1 VSPSSPCR
9 AGGWDEEHRANK
21 KEEHNAAGDTR
32 GGGTAKASSVS
43 KGRRL
48 MRLYNTMSRRLEE
61 FAPSGDEVKIYV
73 CGITPYDRAHLGHAM
88 SYIIFDVLRRYLEFL
103 GFRVKHVQ
111 NYTDI
116 EDKLI
121 MRANAQGVPVSELAT
136 RHIEEFD
143 EEMRELNITPAHLFP
158 RATQEIPTIIEMIE
172 GLVGKGHAYQA
183 NGDVYFR
190 VRSKSDY
197 GKLSG
202 RDVDSMRAGARVE
215 PGERKEDPA
224 DFALWKGAKEGEP
237 SWESPWGP
245 GRPGWHIECSAMSF
259 RYLGETLDIHGGGQ
273 DLIFPHHENEI
284 AQSEAY
290 TGTQPFV
297 RYWLHNGWLTFGEEK
312 MSKSL
317 GNIITIREG
326 LEKYGADGV
335 RLFVL
340 TSHYRSP
347 LSYSEEALESGKR
360 AAERLRLAAT
370 LPGGNGPP
378 ADVPVE
384 AYRERFVE
392 AMNDDLNTPEA
403 LAALFDLA
411 RDLNR
416 ARDERR
422 AIEEPQA
429 TLHELAAV
437 LGLTLREPETAMGA
451 APFIDLLVRLRN
463 DLRAAKQFEQAD
475 RVRAGLGE
483 LGITL
488 EDGPEGTR
496 WRRG

>member
-1 VSPSSPCR
+1 
-9 AGGWDEEHRANK
+9 
-21 KEEHNAAGDTR
+21 
-32 GGGTAKASSVS
+32 
-43 KGRRL
+43 

-326 LEKYGADGV
+326 LEKYGADGL
-335 RLFVL
+335 RMFVL
-340 TSHYRSP
+340 FSHYRSP
-347 LSYSEEALESGKR
+347 LTYLEEALESAKQ

-378 ADVPVE
+378 ADIAVE
-384 AYRERFVE
+384 SHRERFVE
-392 AMNDDLNTPEA
+392 AMDDDLNTARA
-403 LAALFDLA
+403 LAALFELA
-411 RDLNR
+411 RDVNR
-416 ARDERR
+416 ARDESRGV
-422 AIEEPQA
+422 EEAQGA
-429 TLHELAAV
+429 LRELAGV
-437 LGLTLREPETAMGA
+437 LGLTLREPEAAMGA
-451 APFIDLLVRLRN
+451 APFIGLLVQLRN
-463 DLRAAKQFEQAD
+463 DLRTAKQFEQAD
-475 RVRAGLGE
+475 RVRAGLAE

>member
-1 VSPSSPCR
+1 
-9 AGGWDEEHRANK
+9 
-21 KEEHNAAGDTR
+21 
-32 GGGTAKASSVS
+32 
-43 KGRRL
+43 
-48 MRLYNTMSRRLEE
+48 MRLYNTMGRRLEE
-61 FAPSGDEVKIYV
+61 FTPAGDEVKIYV

-88 SYIIFDVLRRYLEFL
+88 SYIIFDIVRRYLEFH
-103 GFRVKHVQ
+103 GFKVKHVQ

-121 MRANAQGVPVSELAT
+121 MRANAQGVPVSQLAA
-136 RHIEEFD
+136 RYIEEFD
-143 EEMRELNITPAHLFP
+143 QEMREMNITAAHVFP

-172 GLVGKGHAYQA
+172 GLVEKGHAYQA
-183 NGDVYFR
+183 AGDVYFR
-190 VRSKSDY
+190 VRSKADY

-215 PGERKEDPA
+215 PGEGKEDPE

-245 GRPGWHIECSAMSF
+245 GRPGWHIECSAMSY

-326 LEKYGADGV
+326 LEKYGTDGV

-370 LPGGNGPP
+370 LSGGNGPP

-384 AYRERFVE
+384 SYRQRFVE
-392 AMNDDLNTPEA
+392 AMDDDLNTPAA

-411 RDLNR
+411 RDVNR
-416 ARDERR
+416 ARDEGRG
-422 AIEEPQA
+422 IEEAQE
-429 TLHELAAV
+429 TLRELAGV

-451 APFIDLLVRLRN
+451 APFIDLLVQLRD
-463 DLRAAKQFEQAD
+463 DLRAAKQFELAD
-475 RVRAGLGE
+475 RVRAGLAE

>member
-1 VSPSSPCR
+1 M
-9 AGGWDEEHRANK
+9 K
-21 KEEHNAAGDTR
+21 
-32 GGGTAKASSVS
+32 
-43 KGRRL
+43 
-48 MRLYNTMSRRLEE
+48 LYNTMSRRLEE
-61 FAPSGDEVKIYV
+61 FTPAADEVKIYV
-73 CGITPYDRAHLGHAM
+73 CGVTPYDRAHLGHAM
-88 SYIIFDVLRRYLEFL
+88 SYIVFDIVRRYLEFH
-103 GFRVKHVQ
+103 GFKVKHVQ

-116 EDKLI
+116 DDRI
-121 MRANAQGVPVSELAT
+121 ISRANSLGQPFDQLTARYMQ
-136 RHIEEFD
+136 EFD
-143 EEMRELNITPAHLFP
+143 EEMRELNITPAHVFP

-172 GLVGKGHAYQA
+172 GLVAKGNAYRA

-190 VRSKSDY
+190 VRSKADY

-237 SWESPWGP
+237 SWASPWGP
-245 GRPGWHIECSAMSF
+245 GRPGWHIECSAMSY

-284 AQSEAY
+284 AQSESY

-326 LEKYGADGV
+326 LDKYGADGL

-347 LSYSEEALESGKR
+347 LSYSEEALESGRR

-384 AYRERFVE
+384 SYRERFVE
-392 AMNDDLNTPEA
+392 AMDDDLNTPAA

-411 RDLNR
+411 RDVNR

-422 AIEEPQA
+422 GIEEAQQ
-429 TLHELAAV
+429 TLRELAGV
-437 LGLTLREPETAMGA
+437 LGLTLQEPEATMGA
-451 APFIDLLVRLRN
+451 APFIDLLVQLRN
-463 DLRAAKQFEQAD
+463 DLREAKQFEQAD
-475 RVRAGLGE
+475 RVRAGLAE

-488 EDGPEGTR
+488 EDGPDGTR
-496 WRRG
+496 WRRGQGYRHALASLR

>member
-1 VSPSSPCR
+1 M
-9 AGGWDEEHRANK
+9 K
-21 KEEHNAAGDTR
+21 
-32 GGGTAKASSVS
+32 
-43 KGRRL
+43 
-48 MRLYNTMSRRLEE
+48 LYNTMSRRLEE
-61 FAPSGDEVKIYV
+61 FTPAGDEVKIYV
-73 CGITPYDRAHLGHAM
+73 CGVTPYDRAHLGHAM
-88 SYIIFDVLRRYLEFL
+88 SYIIFDIVRRYLEFH
-103 GFRVKHVQ
+103 GFKVKHVQ

-116 EDKLI
+116 DDRI
-121 MRANAQGVPVSELAT
+121 ISRANSLGQPFDQLAA
-136 RHIEEFD
+136 RYMEEFD
-143 EEMRELNITPAHLFP
+143 EEIRELNITPAHVFP
-158 RATQEIPTIIEMIE
+158 RATQEIATIIEMIE
-172 GLVGKGHAYQA
+172 GLVAKGNAYRA

-190 VRSKSDY
+190 VRSKDDY

-215 PGERKEDPA
+215 PGESKEDPA

-237 SWESPWGP
+237 WWESPWGS
-245 GRPGWHIECSAMSF
+245 GRPGWHIECSAMSY

-284 AQSEAY
+284 AQSESY

-326 LEKYGADGV
+326 LDKYGADGL

-378 ADVPVE
+378 ADVSVE
-384 AYRERFVE
+384 SYRQRFVE
-392 AMNDDLNTPEA
+392 AMDDDLNTPAA

-411 RDLNR
+411 RDVNR
-416 ARDERR
+416 ARDEGRGIGE
-422 AIEEPQA
+422 AQG
-429 TLHELAAV
+429 TLRELAGV
-437 LGLTLREPETAMGA
+437 LGLTLQEPEAAMGA
-451 APFIDLLVRLRN
+451 APFIDLVVQLRN
-463 DLRAAKQFEQAD
+463 DLREAKQFEQAD
-475 RVRAGLGE
+475 RVRAGLAE

-488 EDGPEGTR
+488 EDGPKGTR
-496 WRRG
+496 WRWG

>member
-1 VSPSSPCR
+1 M
-9 AGGWDEEHRANK
+9 K
-21 KEEHNAAGDTR
+21 
-32 GGGTAKASSVS
+32 
-43 KGRRL
+43 
-48 MRLYNTMSRRLEE
+48 LYNTMSRRLEE
-61 FAPSGDEVKIYV
+61 FSPAADEVKMYV

-88 SYIIFDVLRRYLEFL
+88 SYIIFDVVRRYLEFR
-103 GFRVKHVQ
+103 GFKARHVQ

-116 EDKLI
+116 DDRI
-121 MRANAQGVPVSELAT
+121 ISRANSLGQPFDQLAA
-136 RHIEEFD
+136 RYIEEFD
-143 EEMRELNITPAHLFP
+143 QEMRELNITPAHVFP

-172 GLVGKGHAYQA
+172 RLVEQGHAYRA
-183 NGDVYFR
+183 NGDVYYR
-190 VRSKSDY
+190 VRSKADY

-202 RDVDSMRAGARVE
+202 RDVDSLRAGARVE
-215 PGERKEDPA
+215 PGEGKEDPA

-245 GRPGWHIECSAMSF
+245 GRPGWHIECSAMSY

-284 AQSEAY
+284 AQSESY

-326 LEKYGADGV
+326 LEKYGADGL

-370 LPGGNGPP
+370 LPGGNGAP

-384 AYRERFVE
+384 AYRERFIE
-392 AMNDDLNTPEA
+392 AMDDDLNTPAA

-411 RDLNR
+411 RDVNR
-416 ARDERR
+416 ARDEGRGV
-422 AIEEPQA
+422 EEAQV
-429 TLHELAAV
+429 TLRELSGV
-437 LGLTLREPETAMGA
+437 LGLTLREPEAAMDA
-451 APFIDLLVRLRN
+451 APFIDLLVQLRN
-463 DLRAAKQFEQAD
+463 ELRSAKQFEQAD
-475 RVRAGLGE
+475 RVRAGLAK

-496 WRRG
+496 WRRS